1 MKEILFDWP
10 QTASALVHQAKTG
23 CDLARLIMDGVAEVE
38 SWLIAHQILPMLRE
52 KGLKT
57 IGFSMLVRRSD
68 RRTAA
73 CIPLPDG
80 SAFICNVL
88 GSWMPLDPADAIHEM
103 QYIGSRYAPGQRW
116 HGGFEAT
123 LCEPEGPSAALTP
136 VDLARFWMET
146 TGAKLSG
153 FETGFFDH
161 IEAIGY
167 DVADKMFTTQGRLG
181 L

>member
-1 MKEILFDWP
+1 MQEISFDWP
-10 QTASALVHQAKTG
+10 QTASALVHQAKTH

-38 SWLIAHQILPMLRE
+38 SWLIAHQILPMLRQ

-57 IGFSMLVRRSD
+57 IGFSMVARGHE

-88 GSWMPLDPADAIHEM
+88 EM
-103 QYIGSRYAPGQRW
+103 QYIGSRYAPGKHW
-116 HGGFEAT
+116 HAGFEAT
-123 LCEPEGPSAALTP
+123 LGELDGRSEPLSPI
-136 VDLARFWMET
+136 DLAKIWLEI
-146 TGAKLSG
+146 TGEKLTG
-153 FETGFFDH
+153 FETGILDH

-167 DVADKMFTTQGRLG
+167 DVADKVFTTQGRLG